1 MYLDQRTKKFLK
13 VFGVIAFVFV
23 LAGCTANIDPETGKL
38 LADRAINEAT
48 QWSLSAGIFDFLLT
62 IPLAKGILFISKYL
76 GGIVGGVIGVTVLV
90 NLITLPIMVK
100 STVST
105 QKMQMIQPEIERIQL
120 KYRGRNDQASQMR
133 MNVEM
138 QNLYKKHDISIL
150 SSFTTFL
157 TLPIMIAMWQAVQR
171 LEVIYTTTVLGLNL
185 GAQPMEMILDGK
197 LQYLLIVLLVGFTQ
211 FFAVQINQILLK
223 RRKNYRQSQQ
233 QKSMNTMNYVMT
245 IMIVW
250 FSLSMPTAMSLY
262 WITTNI
268 ITVIRTVYIQFAHIE
283 KKA

>member
-197 LQYLLIVLLVGFTQ
+197 LQYLVIVLLVGFTQ

>member
-105 QKMQMIQPEIERIQL
+105 QKMQMIQPEIEKIQL

>member
-38 LADRAINEAT
+38 IADRAINEAT
-48 QWSLSAGIFDFLLT
+48 EWSLSAGVFDFLLT
-62 IPLAKGILFISKYL
+62 IPLGKGILFISKYL
-76 GGIVGGVIGVTVLV
+76 GGIVGGVVGVTVLV
-90 NLITLPIMVK
+90 NLITLPVMIK

-105 QKMQMIQPEIERIQL
+105 QKMQMIQPEVEKIQM

-171 LEVIYTTTVLGLNL
+171 LEVIYTTTVFGLNL
-185 GAQPMEMILDGK
+185 GNQPMDMILSGK
-197 LQYLLIVLLVGFTQ
+197 VQYLVIVLLVGFTQ